1 MNKKDLLEKKVAG
14 SPLNICFPEY
24 TGKNTFEEVSDY
36 IEQKFRNKDTQK
48 EFIKK
53 ANVTDRLNVL
63 VVFFYCYY
71 FMNEKRSI
79 YAHRTCA
86 TDTDNINLVFNDVAD
101 VVLKKQLRE
110 IALL

>member
-1 MNKKDLLEKKVAG
+1 MKYLVIFSLF
-14 SPLNICFPEY
+14 SLFRYIFYFPY
-24 TGKNTFEEVSDY
+24 
-36 IEQKFRNKDTQK
+36 
-48 EFIKK
+48 FI
-53 ANVTDRLNVL
+53 
-63 VVFFYCYY
+63 
-71 FMNEKRSI
+71 NEKRSI